1 MSEVSNLYKKH
12 LFINK
17 NYDFIVGANI
27 KEYDMKSG
35 GFNILISYNAL
46 SPVDIERLKAMPKEA
61 RNIVIGKMQR
71 SNKELTN
78 VLNEGFTEYRRK
90 FFEANNIDDMN
101 ILAIRKDAI
110 FTVNAKVKQKS
121 FDNITFS
128 SKNRYSS
135 YYLLNDMQ
143 FLYSKS
149 RNIID
154 IKGISDEMLKYH
166 ENYML
171 AFMKK
176 LFGLN
181 EVSNKAACDFLYK
194 FADDYRNK
202 KLKKGFYRELNS
214 DSKYRIKNHY
224 IGGNP
229 ILADIAKKKDI
240 DIMFNYNVYIKPLI
254 NYIF

>member
-1 MSEVSNLYKKH
+1 MSSELYKKH

-17 NYDFIVGANI
+17 NYDYIVGANI

-35 GFNILISYNAL
+35 GFNILIAYNTL
-46 SPVDIERLKAMPKEA
+46 SPDTIERLKALPKQR
-61 RNIVIGKMQR
+61 RNVIIGKMQK
-71 SNKELTN
+71 SNKELTKI
-78 VLNEGFTEYRRK
+78 LNEGFTEYRRK
-90 FFEANNIDDMN
+90 FFEANKIDDIN

-121 FDNITFS
+121 FGNVSFS

-135 YYLLNDMQ
+135 YYLLNNMQ

-149 RNIID
+149 RNVID
-154 IKGISDEMLKYH
+154 IKGIDDEMLKLH

-171 AFMKK
+171 AFMRK

-181 EVSNKAACDFLYK
+181 EVSNKAACDYLYK
-194 FADDYRNK
+194 FADEYRNK
-202 KLKKGFYRELNS
+202 KLKKGFYRELNT
-214 DSKYRIKNHY
+214 DSKYRIKDYY

-229 ILADIAKKKDI
+229 IVADIAKKKNI
-240 DIMFNYNVYIKPLI
+240 DIMYNYNNYIRPLI
-254 NYIF
+254 NYMF